1 MIESYNSTVCKFMLD
16 NDERHKSMFATNVAL
31 LELNSVFSLTATF
44 QNVPVVYAILRTPT
58 LHNPPNILLCSLA
71 FSDLFVGCV
80 VRKIYRYFIMVKL
93 NPVPVLGAKINTSTI
108 WPKFLTKI
116 SVQMISALVL
126 PCVNSI
132 RGERGYYLPRA
143 CRGRTAVRFP
153 ANSLHMCCVE
163 LALDRTLCTHLCSN
177 GFWDAAYPRYLSQR
191 LCHASGP
198 Q

>member
-1 MIESYNSTVCKFMLD
+1 MTESYNSTVCKYMLD
-16 NDERHKSMFATNVAL
+16 NDERRKSMFATNVAL
-31 LELNSVFSLTATF
+31 LELNSVFSLTTTF

-80 VRKIYRYFIMVKL
+80 VRKIYRYFINGTTQSCSRFGCQNKYQYH
-93 NPVPVLGAKINTSTI
+93 
-108 WPKFLTKI
+108 LTEI

-163 LALDRTLCTHLCSN
+163 LALDRLLCTHLPVH
-177 GFWDAAYPRYLSQR
+177 FPV
-191 LCHASGP
+191 H
-198 Q
+198 

>member
-1 MIESYNSTVCKFMLD
+1 MTESYYSTVCKFMLD
-16 NDERHKSMFATNVAL
+16 NDERRKSMFATNVAL

-58 LHNPPNILLCSLA
+58 LHNPPNIPLCSLA

-80 VRKIYRYFIMVKL
+80 VRKIYRYFINGTTQSCSRFGCQNKYQYH
-93 NPVPVLGAKINTSTI
+93 
-108 WPKFLTKI
+108 LTEI
-116 SVQMISALVL
+116 SVQMISAQVL

-163 LALDRTLCTHLCSN
+163 LALDRTLCSHLGGN
-177 GFWDAAYPRYLSQR
+177 GFWDADYPRYLSQR
-191 LCHASGP
+191 LCHPTGP

>member
-1 MIESYNSTVCKFMLD
+1 MLD
-16 NDERHKSMFATNVAL
+16 NDERRKSMFATNVAL

-44 QNVPVVYAILRTPT
+44 QNVPVVCAILRTPT

-80 VRKIYRYFIMVKL
+80 VRKIYRYFINGTTQSCSRFGCQNKYQYH
-93 NPVPVLGAKINTSTI
+93 
-108 WPKFLTKI
+108 LTEI

-163 LALDRTLCTHLCSN
+163 LALDRTLCTHLGGN
-177 GFWDAAYPRYLSQR
+177 GFWDADYPRYLSQR

>member
-1 MIESYNSTVCKFMLD
+1 MTESYYSTVCKFMLD
-16 NDERHKSMFATNVAL
+16 NDERRKSMFATNVAL

-58 LHNPPNILLCSLA
+58 LHNPPNIPLCSLA

-80 VRKIYRYFIMVKL
+80 VRKIYRYFINGTTQSCSRFGCQNKYQYH
-93 NPVPVLGAKINTSTI
+93 
-108 WPKFLTKI
+108 LTEI

-163 LALDRTLCTHLCSN
+163 LALDRTLCSHLGGN
-177 GFWDAAYPRYLSQR
+177 GFWDADYPRYLSQQ
-191 LCHASGP
+191 LCHPSGP

>member
-1 MIESYNSTVCKFMLD
+1 MTESYNDSVCDDFMLD
-16 NDERHKSMFATNVAL
+16 NDERRKSMFATNVAL

-58 LHNPPNILLCSLA
+58 LHNPPNIPLCSLA

-80 VRKIYRYFIMVKL
+80 VRKIYRYFINGTTQSCSRFGCQNKYQYH
-93 NPVPVLGAKINTSTI
+93 
-108 WPKFLTKI
+108 LTEI
-116 SVQMISALVL
+116 SVQMISAQVL

-163 LALDRTLCTHLCSN
+163 LALDRTLCSHLGGN
-177 GFWDAAYPRYLSQR
+177 GFWDADYPRYLSQR
-191 LCHASGP
+191 LCHPSGP

>member
-1 MIESYNSTVCKFMLD
+1 MTESYNDSVCDDFMLD
-16 NDERHKSMFATNVAL
+16 NDERRKSMFATNVAL

-58 LHNPPNILLCSLA
+58 LHNPPNIPLCSLA

-80 VRKIYRYFIMVKL
+80 VRKIYRYFI
-93 NPVPVLGAKINTSTI
+93 NGTTQSCSRFGCQNEYQYH
-108 WPKFLTKI
+108 LTEI

-163 LALDRTLCTHLCSN
+163 LALDRTLCSHLGGN
-177 GFWDAAYPRYLSQR
+177 GF
-191 LCHASGP
+191 
-198 Q
+198 